1 MGNQITLS
9 DVVFSDSTLP
19 VLRDD
24 PLLSSGS
31 LVLVDVGHSK
41 GRLAGVP
48 SNGALVNNIAGSIA
62 SGLVGS
68 VSVSPDIVTSFTS
81 SAMVAELSN
90 KGGLH
95 VIKSKVGDTNA
106 TRFTLRLP
114 AAIKAYLLANPTH
127 SYYFSMWQQVTRKFD
142 ANNVPLM
149 IVGESAY
156 SVSFIMNL
164 SSNGSLAGVATN
176 VLGSATNLNPSASTG
191 TVKPQVAVS
200 KATGA
205 LSSLAYTDL
214 FIFGGVPSVGVM
226 DAALKKG
233 GSQIMYRVYLED
245 LTVSGRTYAEVKTLD
260 DELYAAAFAAGGKF
274 YGDTYTDPSTLP

>member
-31 LVLVDVGHSK
+31 LVLVDFGHSK
-41 GRLAGVP
+41 GRLSGVP
-48 SNGALVNNIAGSIA
+48 SNGTLVNNIAGSIA

-68 VSVSPDIVTSFTS
+68 VSVSPDILTGFTS
-81 SAMVAELSN
+81 SAMVPELSG

-95 VIKSKVGDTNA
+95 VIKSKVNDTNA

-127 SYYFSMWQQVTRKFD
+127 GYYFSMWQQFTRKFD
-142 ANNVPLM
+142 ANNAPLM
-149 IVGESAY
+149 IFGESAY
-156 SVSFIMNL
+156 SVNFLMNL
-164 SSNGSLAGVATN
+164 GSSGAVQGAATN
-176 VLGSATNLNPSASTG
+176 VLGQATTLNPFVAAG
-191 TVKPQVAVS
+191 PAKLQLAVS
-200 KATGA
+200 KVTGT
-205 LSSLAYTDL
+205 LLSLAYTDL
-214 FIFGGVPSVGVM
+214 FIFGGVPSAGVM

-260 DELYAAAFAAGGKF
+260 DALYAAAFAPGGKF